1 MPSASSRMP
10 SQISQRGGVST
21 LTRASMTRGVKGG
34 SRLSTRVAVVP
45 GLAMT

>member
-1 MPSASSRMP
+1 MPSPSRAMP

-21 LTRASMTRGVKGG
+21 FTRASMTRGVKGG
-34 SRLSTRVAVVP
+34 NRLSTRVATVP